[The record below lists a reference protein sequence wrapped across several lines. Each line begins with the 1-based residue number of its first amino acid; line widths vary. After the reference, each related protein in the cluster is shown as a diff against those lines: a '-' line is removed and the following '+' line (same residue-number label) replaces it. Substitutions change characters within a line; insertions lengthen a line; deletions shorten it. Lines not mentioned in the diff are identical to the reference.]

1 MLLGY
6 RVPVKSRTGAQP
18 AVLRLLFLNWRDTR
32 HPEGGGSEV
41 YVENVARALAA
52 AGHQVTIFCAMYD
65 GAAAE
70 EMVDGVRFVRAGTKL
85 SVYAEAIRRVRR
97 RAFGDL
103 DVIVDVQNGI
113 PFMSRAVCGDTPVV
127 VLVHHV
133 HREQWPVVYDPL
145 RSRIGWWIE
154 SRLAPRLYRDCTYVA
169 VSERTRAE
177 LAELGVRPSRIHVIH
192 NGIEAAP
199 GLDVQATAHPHVAV
213 VGRLVPHKRV
223 EHVLR
228 SAAILRKRLPDL
240 RVSIVGDGWWSARLR
255 RVAEALGVDDMV
267 DFHGFV
273 DEKTKHRLYAS
284 SWVLALPSLKE
295 GWGIVVME
303 AATHGVPSI
312 AYREA
317 GGVAESIQHDQ
328 TGLLVDGGFEEFAEV
343 LGRLLECPETRAGLG
358 QRARARAEEF
368 TWAATANAFAA
379 VLGEVSDRVSR
390 VRVVPGP
397 SGHIEHHASAPTDRL
412 DQLSP

>member
-1 MLLGY
+1 VC
-6 RVPVKSRTGAQP
+6 RVTTAQP
-18 AVLRLLFLNWRDTR
+18 TATVLRVLFLNWRDTR

-41 YVENVARALAA
+41 YVENVARSLAA
-52 AGHQVTIFCAMYD
+52 AGHEVTIFCAMYE
-65 GAAAE
+65 GAAGHE
-70 EMVDGVRFVRAGTKL
+70 TVDGVRFVRAGTKL
-85 SVYAEAIRRVRR
+85 SVYAEAIKHVRR

-103 DVIVDVQNGI
+103 DVIIDVQNGI

-145 RSRIGWWIE
+145 RSRVGWWIE

-169 VSERTRAE
+169 VSEKTREE
-177 LAELGVRPSRIHVIH
+177 LTELGVGAQRIHVIH

-199 GLDVQATAHPHVAV
+199 GLDVEPSEHPHIAV

-228 SAAILRKRLPDL
+228 AAAILRRRHPGL
-240 RVSIVGDGWWSARLR
+240 RISVVGDGWWSPRLQA
-255 RVAEALGVDDMV
+255 VADALGVSDIV

-273 DEKTKHRLYAS
+273 DEKTKHRVYAS

-303 AATHGVPSI
+303 AATHAVPSV
-312 AYREA
+312 AYRQA
-317 GGVAESIQHDQ
+317 GGVAESIVHGE
-328 TGLLVDGGFEEFAEV
+328 TGMLVDGEV
-343 LGRLLECPETRAGLG
+343 EDYASMLGELLDDAAL
-358 QRARARAEEF
+358 RARLGGQARSRAEEF
-368 TWAATANAFAA
+368 TWAATAKAFAA
-379 VLGEVSDRVSR
+379 VLSDVSTRVSR
-390 VRVVPGP
+390 VRVVPAP
-397 SGHIEHHASAPTDRL
+397 SGHVEHHVETTM
-412 DQLSP
+412 